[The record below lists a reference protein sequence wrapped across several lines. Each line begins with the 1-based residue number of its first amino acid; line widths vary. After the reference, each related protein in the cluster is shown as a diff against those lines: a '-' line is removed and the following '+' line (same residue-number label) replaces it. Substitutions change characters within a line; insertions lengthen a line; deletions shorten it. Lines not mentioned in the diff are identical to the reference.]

1 MGANQSKLG
10 DLYYTKTKKC
20 IDPIVITAGKKFYI
34 VTSHKIPHNPKFMAL
49 TYSIKD
55 IGYACGWKLKL
66 DKQLYIVEVELT
78 KDINIVELRSPSDIT
93 KLHECTGI
101 DFKLESSLWNNYY
114 TLDALKDH
122 PIYEGW
128 IEYPTA
134 EPGHILGIEIAITN
148 PSLVMLTGKSWTLE
162 DILIHNAD
170 EFECIDM
177 ELVADIKQG
186 KSNAIEFA
194 KQMINDVTKILNEF

>member
-1 MGANQSKLG
+1 
-10 DLYYTKTKKC
+10 
-20 IDPIVITAGKKFYI
+20 
-34 VTSHKIPHNPKFMAL
+34 MAL

-66 DKQLYIVEVELT
+66 DKQLYIVE
-78 KDINIVELRSPSDIT
+78 VELRSPSDIT

-128 IEYPTA
+128 IEYPTS
-134 EPGHILGIEIAITN
+134 EPGRTLGIEIAITN

-162 DILIHNAD
+162 DILIYNAD
-170 EFECIDM
+170 KFECIDM
-177 ELVADIKQG
+177 ELVNDLKQG